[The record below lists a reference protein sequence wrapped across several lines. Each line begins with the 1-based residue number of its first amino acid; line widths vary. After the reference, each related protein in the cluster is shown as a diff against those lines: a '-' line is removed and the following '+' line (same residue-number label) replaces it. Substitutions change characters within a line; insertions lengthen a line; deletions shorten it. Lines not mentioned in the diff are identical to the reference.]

1 MSLFKR
7 VKNIFK
13 TPEAPKPERSVM
25 TLGPGDV
32 CEVSLVTYQ
41 VVGRT
46 KPLSRNAVW
55 LTLRDGSDIRY
66 LSVEERAET
75 TYGLY
80 SVIDGRLDSVD
91 EVPTEVELDGIHYFL
106 EERYSTRIA
115 EAGNAPFTS
124 AGGEL
129 YVWQYQSDSRKLLRI
144 EWQDGRFMLY
154 EGESILPA
162 DVEWLRGTDG

>member
-13 TPEAPKPERSVM
+13 SPEPLKTERSVL

-41 VVGRT
+41 VIGRT

-55 LTLRDGSDIRY
+55 LTLRDGADIRY
-66 LSVEERAET
+66 LSVEEREKT

-91 EVPTEVELDGIHYFL
+91 EVPTEVELDGVHYFL

-115 EAGNAPFTS
+115 ESGNAPFTA

-129 YVWQYQSDSRKLLRI
+129 YVWQYQSDGRKLLRI

-154 EGESILPA
+154 EGESVLPA
-162 DVEWLRGTDG
+162 DVEWLRGNG